1 MKMSGFLI
9 IMGRKE
15 GPMDP
20 PRLVV
25 DDGRGWGAVRLG
37 GREKEPK
44 TLGPEETMSL
54 QRAGTETFERA
65 SKAEKFVSSSRYG
78 REMERRG

>member
-1 MKMSGFLI
+1 MSGFLI

-37 GREKEPK
+37 GREKEPSFI
-44 TLGPEETMSL
+44 TVADFLGANPHITADFHHGCH
-54 QRAGTETFERA
+54 Q
-65 SKAEKFVSSSRYG
+65 
-78 REMERRG
+78 